1 MKLCYL
7 ANAASVHTV
16 RWVNYFAQS
25 GHEVHL
31 ISWRKPVSYPE
42 LDRRVK
48 LHCLLLPP
56 HYPLTYITFVEA
68 AIRIMSIKPD
78 VIHAHYLGHFGIL
91 AGLYRRFFRSRPL
104 VLTAWGSDVLLD
116 AKTYL
121 GWGIKHAVRLADMIT
136 CDAEHIADELVKM
149 GAVRERVKL
158 VYFGTDTERFKP
170 QPKNGKVREELAL
183 GDAPVVISLRNLKP
197 LYDVASLIRAIPVI
211 QRDTPQA
218 KFVIAGDGV
227 QRPYLEELATELGVT
242 GSVSFIGSVEND
254 YLPRYLNMADVYV
267 STSLSDAGLSASTA
281 EAMACGLP
289 VVITDFGD
297 NKKWVED
304 GVSGYL
310 VPLGK
315 PEMLASKITRLLKDG
330 GERKKLGRAGRQVIE
345 EKNNWR
351 REMSKMEEI
360 YKDLTRRYSK

>member
-16 RWVNYFAQS
+16 RWVNYFAEI

-42 LDRRVK
+42 LDRAVK
-48 LHCLLLPP
+48 LHRLLLPP
-56 HYPLTYITFVEA
+56 HYPATYA
-68 AIRIMSIKPD
+68 AFLEVIPRIMSIKPD
-78 VIHAHYLGHFGIL
+78 VIHAHYLSHFGIL

-116 AKTYL
+116 AKTYC
-121 GWGIKHAVRLADMIT
+121 GWEIKHAVRLADIVT

-149 GAVRERVKL
+149 GAARERVKL
-158 VYFGTDTERFKP
+158 IYFGTDTERFKP
-170 QPKNGKVREELAL
+170 QPQNGKVREALAL
-183 GDAPVVISLRNLKP
+183 GNAPVVISLRNLKP

-211 QRDTPQA
+211 QRDIPQA

-227 QRPYLEELATELGVT
+227 QRPYLEELATELGVID
-242 GSVSFIGSVEND
+242 SVSFIGSVKND

-297 NKKWVED
+297 NNKWVED

-315 PEMLASKITRLLKDG
+315 PKALASKITRLLKDG
-330 GERKKLGRAGRQVIE
+330 GERKKLGRAGRQIIE

-351 REMSKMEEI
+351 KEMSKMEEI
-360 YKDLTRRYSK
+360 YQDLIRRYSK